1 MSLDPPQQK
10 SELEVANEI
19 VSAVM
24 NNANGDA
31 IMAAVNQYQKE
42 LGGVPPSFC
51 VGAATLVALSI
62 MRTDNPLLMRK
73 ACFLMIDRLL
83 ADMADAAM
91 AERQQAE
98 QEARDATFMAD
109 SPGLDHVPSEKEP
122 EA

>member
-10 SELEVANEI
+10 TELEIANEI
-19 VSAVM
+19 VSAVI

-31 IMAAVNQYQKE
+31 VVAAVIHYQKE

-51 VGAATLVALSI
+51 VGAATLVAMSI

-98 QEARDATFMAD
+98 QEAAFIVTPPVEGTA
-109 SPGLDHVPSEKEP
+109 
-122 EA
+122 